1 MMAAKPTKTPVMVV
15 QELSVK
21 KNLPPPIYDL
31 IVNNMGTHQNR
42 FDYQV
47 TLDGIQAIGTGTSKQ
62 ISKHNAAHNLLMKL
76 KELNRYN
83 PEEDPVQEFTRD
95 VKNAKVAEHTR
106 ENLVPSLGLNFI
118 GPLKDFCLQQKI
130 HDPEFTL
137 ISEVGPPH
145 NKEFTFE
152 CKLGS
157 IITRATAA
165 TKKMAKQLAA
175 KDMFDR
181 LKEVLPTILEEYN
194 RSQEEHQKCITST
207 STQVLNK
214 FNQLYGGTVFNKTV
228 KVEEYPMTLL
238 NLMVEREKN
247 IADFEK
253 DLEERSEESLKRILD
268 ALDVKLVPLVLQE
281 EPFIVSLSVTIDTP
295 LTVIGIGDTLE
306 KARVKAIQDL
316 FTIIDYF
323 MRL

>member
-253 DLEERSEESLKRILD
+253 SCLKK
-268 ALDVKLVPLVLQE
+268 KLLLMATAQSKHTWAGRPSSDDICKVRELNSPSNRHSGSGLK
-281 EPFIVSLSVTIDTP
+281 SRC
-295 LTVIGIGDTLE
+295 LT
-306 KARVKAIQDL
+306 
-316 FTIIDYF
+316 
-323 MRL
+323 